1 MKKVI
6 AMFAIAALTACGGA
20 STEVKNDSTTVTVDS
35 TAVVADTTA
44 TGGGIEG
51 EFPKEGEF
59 PTERKTETPVRERIR

>member
-20 STEVKNDSTTVTVDS
+20 STEVKTDSTTVTVDS

-44 TGGGIEG
+44 GGGS
-51 EFPKEGEF
+51 
-59 PTERKTETPVRERIR
+59 TVTPLDKVEAEKPVSNEEIK